1 MKSVETIDYLPIQKW
16 FMQRALS
23 ARNHFNH
30 SFLIRVNQPLD
41 KKRVQDSL
49 EKLCRLHGMLRAVY
63 PGGGKCFLKES
74 AAIEVKE
81 LDIREKNDAEI
92 FEELTQWQSR
102 FDLESGYLWQ
112 SGILRGYKDGS
123 ERIYLAA
130 HHMVI
135 DAASWSIIREELKGF
150 YDGEVIENRS
160 GSYRQW
166 VEAVNEYAVNASDEE
181 KAYWEKS
188 RSKQQ
193 EQKYLWKEL
202 AEKNNSRLRY
212 TRVEFS
218 REIVRTLV
226 PQNHEANHFDINEVL
241 LSGLAY
247 ALHEV
252 SGEKNNWITL
262 EKHGR
267 DAIKPPIDVSR
278 TVGWFTT
285 LFPVCLTVGSNIG
298 ETLLGNRERLRKIP
312 GKGTGYGALCGYD
325 NMPCILFN
333 YLEKLIGTEESNWQ
347 IRIEEASGESMSP
360 ENRFDNI
367 VGINGLGREGKVGL
381 WVESSLKEENHQLLC
396 EAFKRNVEAVA
407 NYVHR

>member
-1 MKSVETIDYLPIQKW
+1 MTSETIDYLPIQKW
-16 FMQRALS
+16 FMQKALT

-41 KKRVQDSL
+41 KKKVQNAL
-49 EKLCRLHGMLRAVY
+49 EKMCRLHGMLRAVY
-63 PGGGKCFLKES
+63 PGGGKCFLKETP
-74 AAIEVKE
+74 AIEVKE
-81 LDIREKNDAEI
+81 LDIRGKNDAEI
-92 FEELTQWQSR
+92 FEELTRWQSR

-112 SGILRGYKDGS
+112 SGILTGYEDGS

-130 HHMVI
+130 HHMVV
-135 DAASWSIIREELKGF
+135 DAASWSIIREDLKGF

-166 VEAVNEYAVNASDEE
+166 VDAVKEYAVTASDKE
-181 KAYWEKS
+181 KAYWEESKRQQS
-188 RSKQQ
+188 RQLS
-193 EQKYLWKEL
+193 LWKEL
-202 AEKNNSRLRY
+202 AEKDNSLLQLS
-212 TRVEFS
+212 RVEFS
-218 REIVRTLV
+218 QETVRKMV
-226 PQNHEANHFDINEVL
+226 PQNHEANHFDISEVL

-252 SGEKNNWITL
+252 SGETNNWITL

-267 DAIKPPIDVSR
+267 DGITTPVDVSR

-285 LFPVCLTVGSNIG
+285 LFPVCLTVGGSIG
-298 ETLLGNRERLRKIP
+298 ETLLGNRKRLREVP
-312 GKGTGYGALCGYD
+312 GKGIGYGALYGYD

-333 YLEKLIGTEESNWQ
+333 YLEKLIGTDESNWQ
-347 IRIEEASGESMSP
+347 FRLEEASGESMSP
-360 ENRFDNI
+360 DNRFDNI
-367 VGINGLGREGKVGL
+367 VDINGLGREGKAGL

-407 NYVHR
+407 NDIHR